1 MNIMVRVRL
10 YALLRDYHP
19 GPDNSNP
26 FSVTV
31 PIGTTVTEL
40 AELLKLP
47 NGLLRNAFV
56 NNAACELDTC
66 LKDSDSISLFPPVS
80 GGNKQIFF

>member
-1 MNIMVRVRL
+1 MNITVQVRL

-31 PIGTTVTEL
+31 PVGTTVIGL
-40 AELLKLP
+40 AEVLELP
-47 NGLLRNAFV
+47 NGLLRNVFI

-66 LKDSDSISLFPPVS
+66 LNDSDSISLFPPVS
-80 GGNKQIFF
+80 GGNK

>member
-1 MNIMVRVRL
+1 MHITVQVRL

-19 GPDNSNP
+19 GPGNSNP

-31 PIGTTVTEL
+31 PVGTTVLDL
-40 AELLKLP
+40 AKVLKLP
-47 NGLLRNAFV
+47 NGLLRNAFI

-66 LKDSDSISLFPPVS
+66 LKNSDSISLFPPVS
-80 GGNKQIFF
+80 GGNK